1 MIQQAVDRE
10 RAIEQK
16 EAEEREARRK
26 EAKDL

>member
-16 EAEEREARRK
+16 EAEERE
-26 EAKDL
+26 